1 MNVIRFFTILLLTIF
16 CGCSKDNDGMLT
28 LSPETLQL
36 VENGLVFNSNG
47 GSEKLKFNYT
57 GESNIIINISYDDQ
71 QNSNWLVA
79 TTNIYEYEHSVSIT
93 CDKNNNSNIRTATI
107 VVKAGTYSFSIRIN
121 QNAEGFVKPEITQ
134 FVFESDGGLKEI
146 NLSANGNVTAHVVYD
161 TQKWLNIDIKGHEG
175 VYTLSLDAE
184 KNTGLGRIAFVK
196 LAVDGISSAT
206 VAIRQKPGKL
216 PSSLVIST
224 GGAGRLYVLFGDDK
238 SNFLNVRSL
247 TISGNLNQLDLYV
260 LKILFFR
267 VIWE

>member
-184 KNTGLGRIAFVK
+184 KIQGLAE
-196 LAVDGISSAT
+196 
-206 VAIRQKPGKL
+206 L
-216 PSSLVIST
+216 PL
-224 GGAGRLYVLFGDDK
+224 
-238 SNFLNVRSL
+238 
-247 TISGNLNQLDLYV
+247 
-260 LKILFFR
+260 
-267 VIWE
+267 